1 MVILGRFFIRKEI
14 LYIFRIIASS
24 QLILHLNSHHYM
36 PVYTL
41 VLVFRLVYYGLLVL
55 ADDFSRSM
63 HKIFDETRLS
73 TSTSLLFIHNLFFY
87 SFRGTTEMARK
98 WGIFPFQPNCTF
110 AMFQYFLQV
119 ALPTYIYLVKLRN
132 VCNLFILYLD
142 ECQRKGDMCLLFT
155 SSVYLQHSTL
165 TLSFQLLC
173 ISFY

>member
-41 VLVFRLVYYGLLVL
+41 VLVFRFVYYGLLVL

-73 TSTSLLFIHNLFFY
+73 TSTSLLFIHN
-87 SFRGTTEMARK
+87 
-98 WGIFPFQPNCTF
+98 PFLLISGYHRDGQKVRNIPVSAKLHFCNVPI
-110 AMFQYFLQV
+110 FLQV